1 MGGRG
6 TAGRRGTTHGGIP
19 IEGGRGE
26 RLPFVAIVGRPNAG
40 KSTLFNRLARAP
52 LSIVDPTPGVTRDRL
67 YAEVELRGRPV
78 GLIDTGGIEAE
89 GTSGDKMSDHIRL
102 QVRVALE
109 ETDLVV
115 CLFDASTPPGGD
127 DARVVDLLRRAG
139 RPVIWAA
146 NKVDR
151 PADEPGAAEYYALGI
166 SELRMVSAASGL
178 GVGALLDAILAALPP
193 EPPRAEVDGAP
204 GDDGAEPG
212 EDDVSGEER
221 RVKNEERPVPR
232 VAVIGRP
239 NAGKSTL
246 VNRLLGAERMLVDE
260 RPGTTRD
267 AVDAAVETAEGPM
280 VLIDTAGLRRRAR
293 IADRLERLSGLSAVR
308 ALERCHVAVLL
319 VDGAADAGT
328 DQDQHLLGLAAERGR
343 GLIVAVNKLDLVTG
357 SAAQRE
363 LDGRLRDAFGF
374 AAYAPIL
381 FVSARSGRGVRE
393 LVRTI
398 ARTSEAFNRRVG
410 TGELNRFLADAVT
423 KHSPPLFHNRPVRL
437 LYGAQT
443 GVRPPTFVFMC
454 NRPEG
459 VHPSYERYL
468 ENRLRERYGFDGC
481 PIKLRFRRAR
491 RDESAR

>member
-1 MGGRG
+1 MGGRRDVR
-6 TAGRRGTTHGGIP
+6 RRGTKHGGIP
-19 IEGGRGE
+19 VAGGRPE

-67 YAEVELRGRPV
+67 YAEVDLRGRPV

-89 GTSGDKMSDHIRL
+89 GTSGDRMSDRIRL

-115 CLFDASTPPGGD
+115 CLFDASTPPGAD

-139 RPVIWAA
+139 RPVLWAA
-146 NKVDR
+146 NKVDK
-151 PADEPGAAEYYALGI
+151 PADEPSAAEYYALGVP
-166 SELRMVSAASGL
+166 ELRMLSAASGQ

-193 EPPRAEVDGAP
+193 EEPAAETPGGGEDEAGDG
-204 GDDGAEPG
+204 GDDVA
-212 EDDVSGEER
+212 GEER
-221 RVKNEERPVPR
+221 TTKNEGRPVPR

-246 VNRLLGAERMLVDE
+246 VNRLLGDERMLVDE

-343 GLIVAVNKLDLVTG
+343 ALIVAVNKLDLVTG

-363 LDGRLRDAFGF
+363 LDARLREAFGF

-410 TGELNRFLADAVT
+410 TGELNRFLEDAVT
-423 KHSPPLFHNRPVRL
+423 KHSPPLHQNRPVRL
-437 LYGAQT
+437 LYAAQT
-443 GVRPPTFVFMC
+443 GVRPPTFVFLC

-491 RDESAR
+491 RDEAPR